1 MSLEVEIFRVLYRA
15 VLAPVFPRPGGI
27 FNGSAPDVSLKKP
40 KHVMNI
46 TSKRMKYG
54 KEMSN
59 VRKHTEGGGLS
70 RLYGSLP

>member
-1 MSLEVEIFRVLYRA
+1 MSLGVEVLRVLHRA
-15 VLAPVFPRPGGI
+15 VLAPLFPRPGSI
-27 FNGSAPDVSLKKP
+27 FNGSAPDVALKKP

-46 TSKRMKYG
+46 ISKRVEYG

-59 VRKHTEGGGLS
+59 ARKHTEGGGLS